1 MKTKI
6 HAKVDQDTIQMLQRC
21 RAITGY
27 QHYDELIK
35 FMATFTVQSYIEART
50 RMANEERQER
60 NENKGEAGRGVPDL
74 SESSTGSTGESSAGS
89 TAVSTEE

>member
-1 MKTKI
+1 MRTKI

-50 RMANEERQER
+50 RMANEERQKEQ
-60 NENKGEAGRGVPDL
+60 KYGAGYEQRGIPAA
-74 SESSTGSTGESSAGS
+74 STGSAGESGAGS
-89 TAVSTEE
+89 TTASTEE

>member
-1 MKTKI
+1 MRTKI

-50 RMANEERQER
+50 RMANEEEQER
-60 NENKGEAGRGVPDL
+60 HKASGRV
-74 SESSTGSTGESSAGS
+74 SESSAGSPSESSAGS
-89 TAVSTEE
+89 TAAGTEG

>member
-1 MKTKI
+1 MRTKI

-50 RMANEERQER
+50 RMANEEEQKEQ
-60 NENKGEAGRGVPDL
+60 KGGAGYEQRGVPAP
-74 SESSTGSTGESSAGS
+74 SAGSPSESSAGS
-89 TAVSTEE
+89 TAAGTEG

>member
-1 MKTKI
+1 MRTKI

-60 NENKGEAGRGVPDL
+60 NENKGETGRGIPDL
-74 SESSTGSTGESSAGS
+74 LEPSAGS
-89 TAVSTEE
+89 PSEGSAGSPDVSTEG